1 MSLTPAERDYVEQ
14 MAQKRFQYGRIFAE
28 HRQIL
33 MKDQPKYEEAI
44 AKVRQS
50 SLVAKPGQRWQPPED
65 QADEYIAKNDE
76 LCHSVPCNIE
86 ELVSYNSSK
95 GSF

>member
-44 AKVRQS
+44 MKV
-50 SLVAKPGQRWQPPED
+50 W
-65 QADEYIAKNDE
+65 
-76 LCHSVPCNIE
+76 
-86 ELVSYNSSK
+86 
-95 GSF
+95 